1 MVQLTR
7 IYTRGGDKGKTSLGD
22 GKRILKSHARIEA
35 IGTVD
40 EANAFIGITLCHF
53 KGTFQEDLMHV
64 QHDLFDLGAD
74 LCVERQTDKL
84 SLQPQQI
91 RWLERK
97 IDQLNAS
104 LPPLKSFVLPGG
116 TEGAA
121 CCHFARTLVRTAERR
136 VVHLAQEENV
146 SATIIGYLN
155 RLSDYLFVLAR
166 AANRTAD
173 TTYEILWEPGKY
185 QGKEK
190 E

>member
-22 GKRILKSHARIEA
+22 GKRVLKSHARIEA
-35 IGTVD
+35 IGSVD

-53 KGTFQEDLMHV
+53 KEAFREELMHV

-74 LCVERQTDKL
+74 LCIERQSDKL
-84 SLQPQQI
+84 RLHPHQVE
-91 RWLERK
+91 WLERQ
-97 IDQLNAS
+97 IDRVNAS
-104 LPPLKSFVLPGG
+104 LPSLQSFVLPGG
-116 TEGAA
+116 NEGAA
-121 CCHFARTLVRTAERR
+121 YCHFARTLVRAAERR
-136 VVHLAQEENV
+136 VVDLAQKENV
-146 SATIIGYLN
+146 SATIVRYLN

-173 TTYEILWEPGKY
+173 TTYEILWEPGKH
-185 QGKEK
+185 QGAEK